1 MKARPAMSFLSGAKN
16 LAGRTLVKNR
26 NEIPILLAQNCPPG
40 SRDIAL
46 KRKSVEFGF
55 AEHRYAQDDGK
66 SPTLSTKAAT
76 NEAFLREEAPARA
89 GEGEIVCM

>member
-1 MKARPAMSFLSGAKN
+1 M
-16 LAGRTLVKNR
+16 KNR

-55 AEHRYAQDDGK
+55 AEHRSAQDDGERL
-66 SPTLSTKAAT
+66 TFSTKAKVT
-76 NEAFLREEAPARA
+76 TSLLLREKVADACRFA
-89 GEGEIVCM
+89 AYNFQEIFS

>member
-1 MKARPAMSFLSGAKN
+1 MQARPAMSFLSGAKN

-55 AEHRYAQDDGK
+55 AEHRSAQDDGEI
-66 SPTLSTKAAT
+66 STFSTKA
-76 NEAFLREEAPARA
+76 ERDFAFIL
-89 GEGEIVCM
+89 IQS

>member
-1 MKARPAMSFLSGAKN
+1 M
-16 LAGRTLVKNR
+16 KNR

-55 AEHRYAQDDGK
+55 AEHRSAHVDGE
-66 SPTLSTKAAT
+66 SRAFFIKATT
-76 NEAFLREEAPARA
+76 NDSLLLREKVADACRFA
-89 GEGEIVCM
+89 AYNFQEIFS